1 MVKLCNSRT
10 FLAAIPKYFIFMV
23 TKKKVVTLSANTS
36 WYLYNFRKSTIDRFI
51 KDGYEV
57 FCIAPKDAHTKKL
70 KDLGCN
76 WFDLKMNNQGHNPFK
91 DLVIIFRLFYIYT
104 KLKPVVAFHF
114 TVKNNIYGTWAS
126 FFSNTP
132 AVNNI
137 SGLGTAFI
145 KKGFLSFIVKILYRL
160 SQPMAKRVYS
170 QNIEDFN
177 LLANKKL
184 ISRKKLFLLPGSGV
198 DINKFKPN
206 FNSKKVNTFRFLF
219 VGRIL
224 ADKGIYELIHA
235 IENINKNEIQCQL
248 WICGFKNSK
257 NISAINDDQIK
268 NWQNIPGV
276 TWIEPNDEIEKIM
289 KDVNCIVLPSYR
301 EGMPRSLLEAGAI
314 GLPSI
319 TTDVPGCRNIIQDNI
334 NGFICEAR
342 NSKSLE
348 LAMLRMLNTPN
359 EDIIRMGKAARNIVE
374 NRFDEKIVIDAYAD
388 VLSSFADN

>member
-1 MVKLCNSRT
+1 
-10 FLAAIPKYFIFMV
+10 MV
-23 TKKKVVTLSANTS
+23 TKEKVVTLSANTS
-36 WYLYNFRKSTIDRFI
+36 WYLYNFRKSTISRFI

-57 FCIAPKDAHTKKL
+57 FCIAPKDEHTEKL

-76 WFDLKMNNQGHNPFK
+76 WLDLKMNNQGHNPFK
-91 DLVIIFRLFYIYT
+91 DLIIIFRLFNIYT

-126 FFSNTP
+126 FLSNTP

-145 KKGFLSFIVKILYRL
+145 KKGLLSFIVKILYKL
-160 SQPMAKRVYS
+160 SQPIAKRVYC
-170 QNIEDFN
+170 QNTEDFD
-177 LLANKKL
+177 LLVNKKL
-184 ISRKKLFLLPGSGV
+184 IPRKKLFLLPGSGV

-206 FNSKKVNTFRFLF
+206 FYSKEYNTFRFLF

-235 IENINKNEIQCQL
+235 IENINKHKIQCEL
-248 WICGFKNSK
+248 WICGFKNS
-257 NISAINDDQIK
+257 NNSSAINDDQIK

-276 TWIEPNDEIEKIM
+276 IWIEPNDEIEKIM
-289 KDVNCIVLPSYR
+289 KDVNCVVLPSYR
-301 EGMPRSLLEAGAI
+301 EGMPRSLLEAGAT

-319 TTDVPGCRNIIQDNI
+319 TTDVPGCRNIIQDNV

-348 LAMLRMLNTPN
+348 LAMLRMLNSSD
-359 EDIIRMGKAARNIVE
+359 EDIIRMGKTARNIVE
-374 NRFDEKIVIDAYAD
+374 NRFDEKIVIEAYVDA
-388 VLSSFADN
+388 LSSFVDN